1 MSTSAKPRRGTIYD
15 CQGRELAVSV
25 NVGSIYGIPRQIRQG
40 GNFIIQQLC
49 KILHLNT
56 RRLEK
61 KLDPKQN
68 FVWIKR
74 KVDPDVANRLK
85 RLQFEGVGFCEES
98 KRYFPSAGLAAQ
110 LLGFAGMDNHG
121 LEGTELFF
129 DELLRVNDKEKKGAD
144 LAKFFSSED
153 FDQEFIPFAGP
164 YDLQLTINKVIQY
177 QTEKELADCCTTMEA
192 KAGLA
197 IVMEIQSGE
206 ILAMANWP
214 TYNLNNFSQYPAR
227 FRRNRCITDTFEP
240 GSIFKIFLAASA
252 LEEKV
257 LGPSDIVHCGNG
269 TFRIGGRIIH
279 DTHKHGWLSVSNV
292 IKESSNIGS
301 AKIGLLLGEEKFHTS
316 LKNFGFGSKT
326 GIQLPGEAR
335 GNIKPVNRWTDLT
348 TANISF
354 GQGILVTP
362 LQIINAVCCL
372 ANQGWWRKPRILK
385 ALRNE
390 EGEILELPDSGPVRR
405 VLSKATCESVTKM
418 LEMVVQ
424 SGTGTSAYLP
434 GYRVAGKT
442 GTAQKIDPESK
453 RYSSKLFYSSFVGY
467 FPANTPQIAILVSID
482 EPRKEHLGALV
493 AAPVFRKIA
502 QSIIRYQNIA
512 PVEKKRYLKN
522 QRWRLASTAP

>member
-1 MSTSAKPRRGTIYD
+1 LSTSAKPQRGTIYD
-15 CQGRELAVSV
+15 CQGREMAVSV
-25 NVGSIYGIPRQIRQG
+25 NVGSIYGIPRQIKQE

-74 KVDPDVANRLK
+74 KVEPDVANRLK
-85 RLQFEGVGFCEES
+85 RLQFKGVGFCEES
-98 KRYFPSAGLAAQ
+98 KRYFPSGGLAAQ

-129 DELLRVNDKEKKGAD
+129 DKLLRVNDKAKKGAD

-153 FDQEFIPFAGP
+153 FGQKLIPFAGP

-177 QTEKELADCCTTMEA
+177 QAEKELADCCTTMEA

-197 IVMEIQSGE
+197 IVMEVQSGE

-227 FRRNRCITDTFEP
+227 FRRNLCITDTFEP
-240 GSIFKIFLAASA
+240 GSIFKIFLAATA

-257 LGPSDIVHCGNG
+257 LGPSDIVFCGNG
-269 TFRIGGRIIH
+269 TFRIAGRTIH

-301 AKIGLLLGEEKFHTS
+301 AKIGLLLGEEKFYTS
-316 LKNFGFGSKT
+316 LKKFGFGSKT

-335 GNIKPVNRWTDLT
+335 GSIKPANRWTDLT

-372 ANQGWWRKPRILK
+372 ANQGWWRKPKILK
-385 ALRNE
+385 ALKNE

-502 QSIIRYQNIA
+502 QSIIRYQNIV
-512 PVEKKRYLKN
+512 PVEKKRHLN